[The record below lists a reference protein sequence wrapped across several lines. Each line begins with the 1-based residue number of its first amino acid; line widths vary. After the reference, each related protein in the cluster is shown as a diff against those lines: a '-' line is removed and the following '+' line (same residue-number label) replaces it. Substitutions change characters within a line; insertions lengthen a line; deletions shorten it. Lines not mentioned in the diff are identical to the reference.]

1 MFNFP
6 ILVIFVIVRGGIIS
20 KTFMR
25 KKIFATLVTVALV
38 AISANAQENS
48 ARSFIV
54 GNDSKVVEIYQ
65 SLKPTE
71 VMNMLK
77 AGADTVTVLVG
88 KPVENENGE
97 VITYPVRQYWL
108 VDGKGFSVDRNIVT
122 GVRHD
127 EALREELAQQELDT
141 RMVEALYD
149 DKKRDVFYYQVSGQR
164 GVKAGDPD
172 AGKIV
177 AKSCNKY
184 GWAFGAFGG
193 YEVFTS
199 VNSPVFGVAAQYSQ
213 PWWMVEV
220 SAEGGWTKYSYNA
233 TRAGEKYFN
242 YRTSAVAGLT
252 VPYLF
257 DKYDLNRLYLVG
269 GVKYKWFSTDT
280 KYVEGESY
288 LSSEG
293 NLLSPV
299 VGLRYER
306 RLFATGNN
314 FYVQVTAEQDRAI
327 IQNEA
332 DDTSWGVV
340 AKVGFNFGAGRNKV
354 NHTK

>member
-1 MFNFP
+1 MLNFP
-6 ILVIFVIVRGGIIS
+6 TLVIFVIIRGGAIS
-20 KTFMR
+20 KNMI
-25 KKIFATLVTVALV
+25 KKMIATAVAFALV
-38 AISANAQENS
+38 AVCANAQEVK
-48 ARSFIV
+48 SFIV
-54 GNDSKVVEIYQ
+54 GNNDKEVEIFQ
-65 SLKPTE
+65 NLKPIE
-71 VMNMLK
+71 VMNLLK

-88 KPVENENGE
+88 QPVENENG
-97 VITYPVRQYWL
+97 ITYPVRQYWL
-108 VDGKGFSVDRNIVT
+108 ADGKGVSIDRNIIT
-122 GVRHD
+122 GTRRD
-127 EALREELAQQELDT
+127 ESLRQKLAQQELDT
-141 RMVEALYD
+141 RMVESLYD
-149 DKKRDVFYYQVSGQR
+149 DKKRDTYFYHVSGQS
-164 GVKAGDPD
+164 GVKQGDPD

-193 YEVFTS
+193 YEVFTN

-220 SAEGGWTKYSYNA
+220 AAEGGWTKYSYNA
-233 TRAGEKYFN
+233 THAGEKYFN
-242 YRTSAVAGLT
+242 YRTSAIGGFT
-252 VPYLF
+252 VPYIF
-257 DKYDLNRLYLVG
+257 DKYDINRLYFVG

-280 KYVEGESY
+280 KYVEGENY

-299 VGLRYER
+299 IGLRYER

-354 NHTK
+354 NNTK